1 MLTVIQKWG
10 DSQGLHFTKSILD
23 KAHLSIGDEVKVT
36 VQERQIIVKSRTIQ
50 QNQYNTAQNYEPPN
64 PAQSLEKHVM
74 PVVAT
79 RHEHITINKN
89 NVPMIAGTN
98 IKVVEVVLDKI
109 AYGWS
114 PEEIHFQHPHLT
126 LGQIHSALA
135 YYWDHQ
141 EEIDRDIEQRLE
153 FVEKLR
159 QEATG
164 HSKFKARLK
173 AKGLI

>member
-1 MLTVIQKWG
+1 
-10 DSQGLHFTKSILD
+10 
-23 KAHLSIGDEVKVT
+23 VT
-36 VQERQIIVKSRTIQ
+36 VQERQIIVKPRTRRQ
-50 QNQYNTAQNYEPPN
+50 SQYNTAQNYEPPKE
-64 PAQSLEKHVM
+64 AQSLEKDVM

-79 RHEHITINKN
+79 RHEHITINEN

-164 HSKFKARLK
+164 HSKLKARLK